1 MFFYSWLPGE
11 FPVSKEYPSNSLG
24 STFQHLMRKGEK
36 KNPASLSILKFP
48 LTLKSHES
56 LF

>member
-11 FPVSKEYPSNSLG
+11 FQVSKEYPSNSLG

-48 LTLKSHES
+48 LTLKSPES